1 MKKNNLHNAKQG
13 FKIPKDYFDT
23 FEEKF
28 FTKIDKDKEEP
39 SILSDKLKSGFT
51 APEGYMNNFEEQLL
65 DTLTTGKEEPTA
77 LDLISNN
84 SFTTPDTYFKT
95 LEKHILEKTVTASNA
110 ESKVISLLSRKNVVY
125 VTSIAAMIAIL
136 ISVVLPSDK
145 RIEDPFGDVEI
156 ADIQQYFD
164 DGNAEFSD
172 SEIAVLLDEEI
183 SLTDTFVDEEISE
196 EELES
201 YLSDEELSD
210 DMIYIE

>member
-1 MKKNNLHNAKQG
+1 MKKNNLHNDKQG
-13 FKIPKDYFDT
+13 FKIPKNYFDT
-23 FEEKF
+23 FEEKLF
-28 FTKIDKDKEEP
+28 EKIDKDKEEP
-39 SILSDKLKSGFT
+39 SILSDKLTSGFT
-51 APEGYMNNFEEQLL
+51 APEGYMNNLEEELL
-65 DTLTTGKEEPTA
+65 DKLVIGKEESPT
-77 LDLISNN
+77 LDLISKN
-84 SFTTPDTYFKT
+84 SFTTPDNYFKT
-95 LEKHILEKTVTASNA
+95 LEKNILEKTVTTSYT
-110 ESKVISLLSRKNVVY
+110 ESKVISLLSRRNVVY

-145 RIEDPFGDVEI
+145 KIEDAFGNVAI

-172 SEIAVLLDEEI
+172 SEIAELLDEEI

>member
-1 MKKNNLHNAKQG
+1 MKKNNLHNDKQG

-23 FEEKF
+23 FEGKLF
-28 FTKIDKDKEEP
+28 DKIAKDKEAS
-39 SILSDKLKSGFT
+39 SILSDDLKSGFT
-51 APEGYMNNFEEQLL
+51 APEGYLNNLEEQLL
-65 DTLTTGKEEPTA
+65 DTLAIHKEDSPS
-77 LDLISNN
+77 LDLISKN
-84 SFTTPDTYFKT
+84 SFTTPGNYFET
-95 LEKHILEKTVTASNA
+95 VEKNILEKTVTKANA
-110 ESKVISLLSRKNVVY
+110 EPKVISLVSRKNIVY

-145 RIEDPFGDVEI
+145 KIEDAFGSVAI

-172 SEIAVLLDEEI
+172 SEIAELLDEEI

-210 DMIYIE
+210 DIIYTE